1 MFPCGPGTCAMLPEE
16 ARALQRRLAEE
27 HERCQQYLGASTR
40 KPLIALVEQ
49 QLLRSHVA
57 ALLDKGFAG
66 LMSPDRMPDLARLYL

>member
-1 MFPCGPGTCAMLPEE
+1 M
-16 ARALQRRLAEE
+16 QRRLAEE
-27 HERCQQYLGASTR
+27 HERCQQYLGPSTR

-66 LMSPDRMPDLARLYL
+66 LMSPDRMADLARLYT